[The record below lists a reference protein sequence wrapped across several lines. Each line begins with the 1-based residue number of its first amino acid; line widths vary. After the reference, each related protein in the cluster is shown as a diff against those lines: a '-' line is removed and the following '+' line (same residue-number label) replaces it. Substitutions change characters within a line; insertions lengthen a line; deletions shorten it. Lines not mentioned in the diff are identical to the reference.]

1 MRAIEGGIATHDD
14 EAGEVVGGCRSRDR
28 AQSTSE
34 MRALTQA
41 MIIVEYHR
49 ATGSRWMAQF

>member
-28 AQSTSE
+28 D
-34 MRALTQA
+34 AL
-41 MIIVEYHR
+41 EGG
-49 ATGSRWMAQF
+49 GSDKSG